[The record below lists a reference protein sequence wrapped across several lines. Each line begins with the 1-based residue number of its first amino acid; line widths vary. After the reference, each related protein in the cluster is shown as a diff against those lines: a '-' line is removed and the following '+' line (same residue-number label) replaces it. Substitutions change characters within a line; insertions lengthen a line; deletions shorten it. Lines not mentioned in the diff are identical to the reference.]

1 MKLFT
6 KVATRVATT
15 VSDALAQTGFVPR
28 YSRHARKKQVA
39 TNGATGGKQIRDEL
53 VDTGVDWLWE
63 TDVLHRI
70 SALSPVASQDYP
82 IREQE
87 LHHRALADLVLTE
100 VCPQQWAYISQ
111 QLRAGQA
118 FRNVLLCLQTG
129 SLLRWVFLTGKPRL
143 SPRGGMLGFSGSAR
157 ELLPATLPDL
167 NGAVVGSGLALFGPQ
182 AQLLAWNTRFAQLHA
197 YLGGHLKVGLDIRH
211 WLELQLEQGVISLD
225 DGQDAAAWLEQRLA
239 QLSQPVAADRGWLN
253 DVISWRHYQRLSL
266 SDGRMLWLES
276 PMGPASDEQ
285 VGETAGV
292 RVPSGDAPA
301 VLLLDS
307 RTLRIIDS
315 NAAAA
320 NLYECARAELVG
332 LNVLDL
338 FAHTDEAIS
347 FIGRALAQGSG
358 YANRLTHHTLPG
370 KPFSVVMHITELEH
384 AGNNNSVC
392 LIINPSTSTSTST
405 NTDAPAPNSG
415 NELLQRFQDFAE
427 IAVDVAWELDAA
439 NRLVYVSESLAKLT
453 GRTALALQGQDFS
466 MVLQGMTHEPK
477 SVRSFL
483 QRLEAKSA
491 ATTELTVQLPND
503 AVAVYRMI
511 AKPVLSPGGEFK
523 GYRGVGQD
531 ITDSYQLSQQLIHQA
546 THDELTGLIN
556 RREFEHRLA
565 GARERSKTSGIEHVL
580 CYLDLDQFK
589 IVNDTVGH
597 NAGDQLL
604 RQVAGMLAS
613 RVRKHDTVARLGG
626 DEFGVLLD
634 GCNLDVACR
643 IAQALID
650 DLKSFRFSWQ
660 DNQFE
665 IGASI
670 GLVPISMSSSTVSHL
685 LSLADIACYAAKDGG
700 RNRYHVYQPE
710 DEEVAQRQ
718 ADLRS
723 AASLSQALHDK
734 RFILLGQSI
743 EPLQQDSD
751 SVCEHIEIL
760 VRVADTEGHILEP
773 GAFIPAAERF
783 GMMVAIDR
791 WVVSSALAQYAT
803 VFKNAVNGSG
813 IMAINLS
820 GLSLTDPDM
829 TNYIQTEL
837 KNSRVPPDCICF
849 EITETAAIRNFAQA
863 KRFVSE
869 LRQLGCLFSLD
880 DFGSGLSSFSYLR
893 EFSVDYLKI
902 DGSFVRRMAQDKVN
916 HTLVSAIND
925 VGHAMGMQT
934 IAESA
939 EDKETV
945 SLLKNMGVDFVQGYG
960 ISKPRLL
967 YRHGR
972 VPNLVL

>member
-1 MKLFT
+1 
-6 KVATRVATT
+6 
-15 VSDALAQTGFVPR
+15 
-28 YSRHARKKQVA
+28 
-39 TNGATGGKQIRDEL
+39 
-53 VDTGVDWLWE
+53 
-63 TDVLHRI
+63 
-70 SALSPVASQDYP
+70 
-82 IREQE
+82 
-87 LHHRALADLVLTE
+87 
-100 VCPQQWAYISQ
+100 
-111 QLRAGQA
+111 
-118 FRNVLLCLQTG
+118 
-129 SLLRWVFLTGKPRL
+129 
-143 SPRGGMLGFSGSAR
+143 MLGFSGSAR
-157 ELLPATLPDL
+157 ELLPAMLPDL

-182 AQLLAWNTRFAQLHA
+182 SQLLAWNTRFAQLHP
-197 YLGGHLKVGLDIRH
+197 YLGGHLSVGLDIRH
-211 WLELQLEQGVISLD
+211 WLELQLEQGIISLD

-253 DVISWRHYQRLSL
+253 DAISWRHYQRLSL
-266 SDGRMLWLES
+266 SDGRMLWLEN

-285 VGETAGV
+285 VGEAARV
-292 RVPSGDAPA
+292 RIPSGDAPA

-392 LIINPSTSTSTST
+392 LIINPSA
-405 NTDAPAPNSG
+405 NTDAPVPGGG

-439 NRLVYVSESLAKLT
+439 NRLVYVSESLAKLI

-491 ATTELTVQLPND
+491 ATTELTVQLSNN

-511 AKPVLSPGGEFK
+511 AKPVLGPGGEFK

-634 GCNLDVACR
+634 GCGLDIACR

-660 DNQFE
+660 DNHFE

-670 GLVPISMSSSTVSHL
+670 GLVPIGMSSSTVSHL

-743 EPLQQDSD
+743 EPLQQASD

-783 GMMVAIDR
+783 GMMAAIDR

-803 VFKNAVNGSG
+803 VFKNSSNGSG

-863 KRFVSE
+863 KRFVAE

-945 SLLKNMGVDFVQGYG
+945 SLLQKMGVDFVQGYG
-960 ISKPRLL
+960 VSKPRLL
-967 YRHGR
+967 YRHAR
-972 VPNLVL
+972 APNLAL